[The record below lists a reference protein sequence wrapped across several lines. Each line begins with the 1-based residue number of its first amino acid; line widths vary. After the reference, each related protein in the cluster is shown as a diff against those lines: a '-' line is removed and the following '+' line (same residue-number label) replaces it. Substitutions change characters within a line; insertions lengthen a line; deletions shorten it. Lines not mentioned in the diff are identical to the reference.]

1 MASSVLRHQTWSEE
15 TLIDTLPTL
24 RDLAFLKLLGTG
36 GSSHVYL
43 AKQSPTQRTVA
54 VKVIKKHGRSK
65 TRNGVL
71 RERRIQAAI
80 CPSFF
85 APLLASFHDTANFY
99 LVMEYIPG
107 GDLATELLRCKRF
120 DQKRCQFYTAEL
132 TIALEALHFRGIIHR
147 DLKPA
152 NVLFRR
158 DGHLVVADFGHAR
171 YLARGEM
178 TNELCGTPLFM
189 CPEQHL
195 GQMYSFDADF
205 WALGVVLY
213 RMLTGKMPWNE
224 DDVLEGSTPDLH
236 GLDEAAVELLMKLLS
251 TCRGYRPSCAWDI
264 KPLAF
269 FRGITW
275 DLLVRRET
283 HAPWLTWCASQPK
296 HPKPD
301 VPFQFGVQYQ
311 AKDDPCPDFT
321 WVSARDLHNDEEDEE
336 GPAWERLRTWL
347 RAVFCLGFDDV

>member
-1 MASSVLRHQTWSEE
+1 MVQE
-15 TLIDTLPTL
+15 TLVDTLPTL

-43 AKQSPTQRTVA
+43 ARQLPTQRTVA

-65 TRNGVL
+65 TRSGVL
-71 RERRIQAAI
+71 RERHIQAAI

-120 DQKRCQFYTAEL
+120 DQRRCQFYTAEL

-152 NVLFRR
+152 NVPRPRGNDRR
-158 DGHLVVADFGHAR
+158 I
-171 YLARGEM
+171 
-178 TNELCGTPLFM
+178 CGTPLFM

-195 GQMYSFDADF
+195 GRTYSFDADF

-224 DDVLEGSTPDLH
+224 EEVLEGVTPELY
-236 GLDEAAVELLMKLLS
+236 GLDEAAIHS
-251 TCRGYRPSCAWDI
+251 S
-264 KPLAF
+264 
-269 FRGITW
+269 
-275 DLLVRRET
+275 
-283 HAPWLTWCASQPK
+283 
-296 HPKPD
+296 
-301 VPFQFGVQYQ
+301 
-311 AKDDPCPDFT
+311 
-321 WVSARDLHNDEEDEE
+321 
-336 GPAWERLRTWL
+336 
-347 RAVFCLGFDDV
+347 